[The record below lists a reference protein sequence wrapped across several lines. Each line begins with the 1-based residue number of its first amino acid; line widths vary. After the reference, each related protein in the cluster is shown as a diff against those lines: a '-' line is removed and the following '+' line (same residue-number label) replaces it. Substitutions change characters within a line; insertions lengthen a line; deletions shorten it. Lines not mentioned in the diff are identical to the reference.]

1 VTTKNQNNENYNGRW
16 IIRVS
21 DTAYIYWSDSAARK
35 HFARNRTRW
44 RATLNAKFFSSNVRW
59 LFFHSEHIPPL
70 ATHFP
75 HITTIG
81 ASIDQARG
89 YKVSIACD
97 STDTSRG
104 SDFRALYFQTFESDH
119 ENFQPVAQQLA
130 WQQTCGSSSVGL

>member
-1 VTTKNQNNENYNGRW
+1 VLPSTP
-16 IIRVS
+16 
-21 DTAYIYWSDSAARK
+21 
-35 HFARNRTRW
+35 
-44 RATLNAKFFSSNVRW
+44 KFF
-59 LFFHSEHIPPL
+59 LQTYDGYFFTANTSRHLPRIS
-70 ATHFP
+70 P

-130 WQQTCGSSSVGL
+130 WTANMREFIRRTVELVEKRRDEYETNDEFSKNLTAQYLKNY